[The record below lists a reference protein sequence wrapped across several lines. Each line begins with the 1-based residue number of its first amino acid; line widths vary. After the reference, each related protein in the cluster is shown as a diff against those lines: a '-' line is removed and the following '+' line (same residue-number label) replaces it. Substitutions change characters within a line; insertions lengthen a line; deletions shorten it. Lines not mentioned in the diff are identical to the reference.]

1 MTRRAP
7 ILSALIAFV
16 LAAGP
21 AVHAQT
27 PPAIARQATIQTSP
41 LRTVPTARAPLFPS
55 PTLQVNNGETLTPWF
70 GTWLT
75 IAIGGVPGAVAY
87 HVTDL
92 QLGCGFD
99 FAPIA
104 GGSANRGPVW
114 LESYQTSSRQTVL
127 TTDRGG
133 RVYDDGFDPAQIRIV
148 DTNGLAPGADGRV
161 TRSVGGAYGAW
172 RRTPGGFR
180 LDLSQ
185 PVTDYSPW
193 MFAPDPVSTAASTC
207 EPKGVVFW
215 KMPDGVWRGVDNATG
230 QATPINEIRRLRY
243 TKSRPFFLK
252 THQRIVVEE
261 TAKLERW
268 GLSATMM
275 GASIGAVCDGKSWGP
290 AGEHA
295 VGVGRA
301 SGDLTFTLRS
311 GPVGNRCGI
320 ALSGYDLPEGVS
332 VISQN
337 YSLRR
342 IGDQCHLDASAV
354 LPQDVLAGAMMVTW
368 SMVAAADGLIRWIIT
383 GERNMSTGFALS
395 RLDYVWK
402 PTRISVG
409 ERSGGSVHGWRDPYG
424 FGDPVQRVTSLG
436 KASPQVGLL
445 ECNPALSNDNAATLR
460 LERVV
465 LNVPV
470 GLAFDL

>member
-1 MTRRAP
+1 MSRRAT
-7 ILSALIAFV
+7 ILSALMALV
-16 LAAGP
+16 LGAGP
-21 AVHAQT
+21 VVHAQT
-27 PPAIARQATIQTSP
+27 PPSIARQATVQTSP
-41 LRTVPTARAPLFPS
+41 LRTVPTVRVPIFPS
-55 PTLQVNNGETLTPWF
+55 PTLEVNNGETLTPWST
-70 GTWLT
+70 TWLR

-87 HVTDL
+87 HVINL

-104 GGSANRGPVW
+104 GGMTNRGPVW
-114 LESYQTSSRQTVL
+114 LEGYQAVRRHTWLS
-127 TTDRGG
+127 TDRGG

-148 DTNGLAPGADGRV
+148 NTDGLPTGADGKV
-161 TRSVGGAYGAW
+161 TRFVAGAYGSW
-172 RRTPGGFR
+172 SREPNGFR
-180 LDLSQ
+180 MDIAQ
-185 PVTDYSPW
+185 PVTDYNPW

-215 KMPDGVWRGVDNATG
+215 KMPDGIWRGVDNTTG

-243 TKSRPFFLK
+243 TSSRPFFLK

-268 GLSATMM
+268 GLSARMM
-275 GASIGAVCDGKSWGP
+275 GESIGAVCDGKSWGP

-320 ALSGYDLPEGVS
+320 ALSGYELPPGVS
-332 VISQN
+332 VVSQT

-342 IGDQCHLDASAV
+342 IGDQCHLDASAT
-354 LPQDVLAGAMMVTW
+354 LPQDVLAGALMVTW
-368 SMVAAADGLIRWIIT
+368 AMASAADGLIRWIIT
-383 GERNMSTGFALS
+383 GEPSMNMGFQLS

-402 PTRISVG
+402 PTRINVG

-424 FGDPVQRVTSLG
+424 FGDPVQRVTSLD

-470 GLAFDL
+470 GQALGL